1 MDHHDG
7 TERAGEAQDYSGF
20 CSSPLAIRPL
30 PSRSSHSINRWRP
43 ALTRQDLS
51 TVVHELLEKET
62 GESYPGLQESTSLRE
77 GLNLDSL
84 DMAGLVLHVESRF
97 GIQIETELLE
107 SIATVGD
114 MLNVLER
121 KLAATSGRQAA

>member
-1 MDHHDG
+1 MNRQ
-7 TERAGEAQDYSGF
+7 ELS
-20 CSSPLAIRPL
+20 AIVL
-30 PSRSSHSINRWRP
+30 
-43 ALTRQDLS
+43 
-51 TVVHELLEKET
+51 ELLEKET
-62 GESYPGLQESTSLRE
+62 GESYPGVTDATTLRE

-84 DMAGLVLHVESRF
+84 DMAGLVLHIESRF

-107 SIATVGD
+107 GIATVGD

>member
-1 MDHHDG
+1 M
-7 TERAGEAQDYSGF
+7 
-20 CSSPLAIRPL
+20 
-30 PSRSSHSINRWRP
+30 
-43 ALTRQDLS
+43 TRQELS

-62 GESYPGLQESTSLRE
+62 GETYPGLQESTSLRE

-84 DMAGLVLHVESRF
+84 DMAGLVLHIESRF

-107 SIATVGD
+107 GIATVGD